1 MIRLQDAL
9 DIMKNG
15 EPFSISF
22 VTANKSKKT
31 GGEIL
36 ELENVKL
43 NKFQKQVVKNIES
56 IPKPAN
62 ETANE
67 IRNFLLPNGQIR
79 KCHIRLITKF
89 NGQPVVY

>member
-1 MIRLQDAL
+1 MVRLQDAL

-15 EPFSISF
+15 NPFSIVF

-31 GGEIL
+31 GGEL
-36 ELENVKL
+36 LKL
-43 NKFQKQVVKNIES
+43 DNCTLDKYQKKEKNPSS
-56 IPKPAN
+56 IASKPAN

-67 IRNFLLPNGQIR
+67 IRNLRLPNQQMR
-79 KCHIRLITKF
+79 KCHIRLIVEF